1 MNDRFEAASLG
12 MQEAWVAAQKANPG
26 KVHESFYLLAGRP
39 VRMRVVG
46 DRLAEHLHR
55 PFVHLAI
62 NNPTA
67 PPDLTVDFWD
77 ESETGISCPM
87 GSLLQDD
94 WTDDPVSVAR
104 SNDRRIFA
112 TRLRQ
117 SMTVFD
123 RKIRQIFGC
132 SFQPQRFSLY
142 ERGRPLHVPLSVWH
156 FDYDAPIIHAAL
168 VSKADK
174 GVLFAGNSGAGK
186 TTSALSCLAAG
197 FKYLS
202 EDQVAL
208 EHSVDGV
215 FTGHSLYNSTYVE
228 EGHLTHFPSL
238 AAHTIAGV
246 YPDEEKFL
254 IFLASLFDSRMESNT
269 RISAVV
275 LPRIVKC
282 SGSRIRPAS
291 KAEALLTLAPSS
303 LIVGMLSSGL
313 SGFKKL
319 ARLVEHVP
327 SYALELGPNVNDIPV
342 RVDEILSRA

>member
-1 MNDRFEAASLG
+1 
-12 MQEAWVAAQKANPG
+12 
-26 KVHESFYLLAGRP
+26 
-39 VRMRVVG
+39 
-46 DRLAEHLHR
+46 
-55 PFVHLAI
+55 
-62 NNPTA
+62 
-67 PPDLTVDFWD
+67 
-77 ESETGISCPM
+77 
-87 GSLLQDD
+87 
-94 WTDDPVSVAR
+94 
-104 SNDRRIFA
+104 
-112 TRLRQ
+112 
-117 SMTVFD
+117 
-123 RKIRQIFGC
+123 
-132 SFQPQRFSLY
+132 
-142 ERGRPLHVPLSVWH
+142 VWH

>member
-1 MNDRFEAASLG
+1 MNDRFEAAAFG
-12 MQEAWVAAQKANPG
+12 MQEAWLAAQKANPG

-46 DRLAEHLHR
+46 DRLAEHLHL

-62 NNPTA
+62 NNPIA

-87 GSLLQDD
+87 GPLLHDD

-123 RKIRQIFGC
+123 RKTRQIFGC

-156 FDYDAPIIHAAL
+156 FDHDAPIIHAAL
-168 VSKADK
+168 VSKEDK
-174 GVLFAGNSGAGK
+174 GILFAGNSGAGK

-208 EHSVDGV
+208 GDSIDGV

-228 EGHLTHFPSL
+228 QGHLTHFPSL
-238 AAHTIAGV
+238 AVHTIAGV
-246 YPDEEKFL
+246 YPDEVKYL
-254 IFLASLFDSRMESNT
+254 IFLASLFDFHMESNT

-275 LPRIVKC
+275 LPRILKC
-282 SGSRIRPAS
+282 RGSRVRTAA
-291 KAEALLTLAPSS
+291 KAEALLALAPSS
-303 LIVGMLSSGL
+303 LIVGMLSSGMG
-313 SGFKKL
+313 GFKKL

-327 SYALELGPNVNDIPV
+327 CYVLELGRNVNDIPLLV
-342 RVDEILSRA
+342 EQILSRN